1 MYHKIFWYFFHSTG
15 TFIRDFRVFV
25 NFAITT
31 SILVIKIPVG
41 FNSDFSEKQ
50 EEIRKRSA
58 TLIEKAM
65 TLLQLTAI
73 AQFGC
78 GSQERAAASAQ
89 FYKNTLKKTSKGN
102 HFGDLRAKLEI
113 AVDRV
118 LEACR

>member
-1 MYHKIFWYFFHSTG
+1 MCNTRYFGIFSTVPVLLLE
-15 TFIRDFRVFV
+15 TSDFLV
-25 NFAITT
+25 NFTT
-31 SILVIKIPVG
+31 SILVIKIPLG